1 MLDDYLSWDTPW
13 ELYFHALI
21 FIPIVQRLIFLG
33 EPALK
38 AIQIHGH
45 HLRWIFERLREI
57 PRGYSIAAKFTVGL
71 LVPATIA
78 ILRFIIFEPEDGVVE
93 FFDLTL
99 TPPNWEQT
107 PPWQIWLMILFFV
120 GHTYLDWR
128 RVWDTRNLAV
138 KLISVDVQKYRPMV
152 DRMLQMGDWLKNS
165 RDKGNE
171 ALPHERVAKFV
182 GFFAGK
188 VVDTTNTVVDKVM
201 EMPNNYAGR
210 WMVVNVAFGM
220 AFHLMPIAFMFFL
233 TTTYEWNL

>member
-21 FIPIVQRLIFLG
+21 FIPIIQRLIFLG

-45 HLRWIFERLREI
+45 HLKWIFERLREI
-57 PRGYSIAAKFTVGL
+57 PKGYSIAAKFTVGL

-78 ILRFIIFEPEDGVVE
+78 VLRFIIFEPEDGVVE
-93 FFDLTL
+93 FF
-99 TPPNWEQT
+99 
-107 PPWQIWLMILFFV
+107 
-120 GHTYLDWR
+120 
-128 RVWDTRNLAV
+128 
-138 KLISVDVQKYRPMV
+138 
-152 DRMLQMGDWLKNS
+152 
-165 RDKGNE
+165 
-171 ALPHERVAKFV
+171 
-182 GFFAGK
+182 AGK
-188 VVDTTNTVVDKVM
+188 VVDTTNSVVDKVM